1 MSFKISNKRK
11 YPSELSDKSWKRL
24 KKLLPMGKKQAM
36 GAGRPAVDL
45 RDVVNG
51 IFYVLRNGYFN
62 RWSKGFVWEKIN
74 VVLVKEVRKRTK
86 KPHKNKKY
94 RRKRPSAGSI
104 DSQSVKT
111 IQVGGDER
119 GYDAGKCI
127 KAGPPVRQKTVY
139 FSRYIGVDFGG
150 QSSVSKCFRKSR
162 CTITFD

>member
-1 MSFKISNKRK
+1 MEFFMYCEAVAAGECYGS
-11 YPSELSDKSWKRL
+11 
-24 KKLLPMGKKQAM
+24 
-36 GAGRPAVDL
+36 GRPSNDYPAWET
-45 RDVVNG
+45 
-51 IFYVLRNGYFN
+51 IYGYFN